1 VNRFLSFAFLAQ
13 CMRISL
19 PYLAA
24 AMGGVLSERAGVV
37 NVALEGTMLVGA
49 LFAVLGTTAFGSPWA
64 GLLVALLAGVAL
76 QLLHAVAVLYGRA
89 NAIVS
94 GIALNLLAAG
104 GTRFLL
110 RAAYDSASNSP
121 AIAGLAGASKN
132 QSLLVATLLDPATW
146 LVVALVTATI
156 VVLRSTAFGLRVRA
170 VGEHPAAA
178 ASVGVSVART
188 RVVAVGLAGAAAG
201 LGGAWLAFDQHQF
214 SSGMSGGRGFSALAA
229 VVISGW
235 RPGRAA
241 LFCFLFGAADAAQI
255 ALQDQHVVSHH
266 LVQMLPYLATLLALA
281 GLVGRSRPPAAL
293 GDRVTAR
300 AE

>member
-1 VNRFLSFAFLAQ
+1 VSRFLSLAFLAQ
-13 CMRISL
+13 SVRIAL

-49 LFAVLGTTAFGSPWA
+49 LFAVLGTTAFHSAWA
-64 GLLVALLAGVAL
+64 GLLVALLAGIGL
-76 QLLHAVAVLYGRA
+76 QLLHVVAVLFGRA

-104 GTRFLL
+104 GARFLL
-110 RAAYDSASNSP
+110 RAAYDSSSNSP
-121 AIAGLAGASKN
+121 AIPSLARSSS
-132 QSLLVATLLDPATW
+132 QSLLVTTLLDPSTW
-146 LVVALVTATI
+146 LVVALAVATI

-170 VGEHPAAA
+170 VGEHPEAA
-178 ASVGVSVART
+178 ASVGVSVATT
-188 RVVAVGLAGAAAG
+188 RVVAVGAAGAAAA

-214 SSGMSGGRGFSALAA
+214 SSGMSGGRGFIALAA
-229 VVISGW
+229 VVVSGW

-241 LFCFLFGAADAAQI
+241 LFCLLFGAAEAAQI
-255 ALQDQHVVSHH
+255 VLQDQHVVAHQV
-266 LVQMLPYLATLLALA
+266 VQMFPYLATLAALA

-293 GDRVTAR
+293 GRTDT
-300 AE
+300 

>member
-1 VNRFLSFAFLAQ
+1 MSRFFTLGFLAQ
-13 CMRISL
+13 CLRIAL

-24 AMGGVLSERAGVV
+24 AMGGVLSERAGIV

-64 GLLVALLAGVAL
+64 GLLLALLAGMAL
-76 QLLHAVAVLYGRA
+76 QLLHAVAVLFGRA

-121 AIAGLAGASKN
+121 AIPSLSRASS
-132 QSLLVATLLDPATW
+132 QSLLVATLLDPSTW
-146 LVVALVTATI
+146 IVVALVVATI
-156 VVLRSTAFGLRVRA
+156 VMLRSTAFGLRVRA
-170 VGEHPAAA
+170 VGEHPEAA
-178 ASVGVSVART
+178 ASAGVSIVAT
-188 RVVAVGLAGAAAG
+188 RLVAVCLAGAAAG
-201 LGGAWLAFDQHQF
+201 LGGAWLAFDEHQF
-214 SSGMSGGRGFSALAA
+214 SSGMSGGRGFIALAA
-229 VVISGW
+229 VVVSGW

-241 LFCFLFGAADAAQI
+241 LFCLLFGGAEAAQI
-255 ALQDQHVVSHH
+255 ALQDQHVVPHH
-266 LVQMLPYLATLLALA
+266 LVQMFPYLATLIALA

-293 GDRVTAR
+293 GKTYPDSP
-300 AE
+300 